1 MNWNQTKTLL
11 LSSLLTASLT
21 VCSVAEPQP
30 GQEIAPG
37 VLLLA
42 YMSDMR
48 IKESSGVIASRRYAN
63 VFWTHND
70 GGGPKKQVLYAID
83 REGNTRAAFPVTD
96 ATFHDWE
103 DIAIDDAGHLF
114 LGDIGNND
122 AKRDMLAVYEIDEPD
137 PTANISAISPKRG
150 WTLKFPNAPFDCE
163 SLFIWKDYGYV
174 ISKLF
179 NKAHAQ
185 IFRFPLQDTTEPQML
200 ELVATTK
207 IESPVTGADISADG
221 NLLGLV
227 AKDGAYVY
235 RIDGDVARVNEVAS
249 HHTKIRDQHIE
260 GCCFVPDGL
269 LATSERRGIFL
280 FTDSA
285 FRGQ

>member
-1 MNWNQTKTLL
+1 MNCNQTKTLL
-11 LSSLLTASLT
+11 LYSLLTASLT
-21 VCSVAEPQP
+21 VGSVAEAQP

-137 PTANISAISPKRG
+137 PTANIGPVSPKGG
-150 WTLKFPNAPFDCE
+150 WTLKFPNAAFDSE

-179 NKAHAQ
+179 NKGHAQ
-185 IFRFPLQDTTEPQML
+185 IFRFPLQDTTEPQIL

-221 NLLGLV
+221 TLLGLV

-235 RIDGDVARVNEVAS
+235 RINGDVAHVNEVAP

-269 LATSERRGIFL
+269 LATSERRGVFL
-280 FTDSA
+280 FTDPA